1 VATIKEVTVPDIGD
15 FDEVEIIEVL
25 VGPGDTIAKDQSLIT
40 LESDKATMEV
50 PSPYA
55 GVVKELAV
63 EVGDKAS
70 QGSLILSL
78 EAAEGQTGPE
88 AEQRQSAAAKVDA
101 EEKAQPKAE
110 GETKAAEKAQPRQR
124 ETAEAKAGGEASPPG
139 DRSEEVRVPDIGDFA
154 DVEVIEVLVGAG
166 DRVDKEQSLITLES
180 DKATLEIP
188 APFAGIVSTLEVK
201 VGDRVSEGSPI
212 AVMEVAAAPDAAPE
226 AAPAPPSQ
234 PPTEK
239 PAEARPGEV
248 PPQPHPVP
256 DALPVVTAPAGKA
269 HASPSVRRFARE
281 LGVDVSQVDGSGP
294 KGRVLK
300 EDVQRYVKRVM
311 RQLPRLAPAAPGLK
325 VAEAPKIDFAKFGEI
340 EQHKL
345 SRIKRKGA
353 PHLHRAWVTIPHVT
367 QFDEAEISALE
378 EWRRSMAEEAE
389 KRGTKLTP
397 LVFIMKAAVAAL
409 KEFPQFNSSLAEDA
423 EHLILKRYYHIGVAV
438 DTPDGLVVPVIRDVD
453 RKDVF
458 ELARETREVAARA
471 RDRKLRPEDI
481 QGGSFSISSLG
492 GLGGTNFTPVINAP
506 EVAILG
512 VARSKMQPV
521 WDEQNGQF
529 RPALMLPVALSYD
542 HRVIDGAEAVRF
554 TRFLCTLLEDP
565 ERLMQG

>member
-1 VATIKEVTVPDIGD
+1 VPTIKEVTVPDIGD

-25 VGPGDTIAKDQSLIT
+25 VGPGDTVAKDGSLITLESDKATMEIPSPYAGVVREVAVGVGDKVSQGSLILSLEASEGEADTAKVPETESARAHHEPNVKEPAQSRVVGAETPRVNEAVAPASGATQEVLVPDIGDFSDIEVIEVLVGKGDRIAKEQSLIT
-40 LESDKATMEV
+40 LESDKATME
-50 PSPYA
+50 
-55 GVVKELAV
+55 
-63 EVGDKAS
+63 
-70 QGSLILSL
+70 
-78 EAAEGQTGPE
+78 
-88 AEQRQSAAAKVDA
+88 
-101 EEKAQPKAE
+101 
-110 GETKAAEKAQPRQR
+110 
-124 ETAEAKAGGEASPPG
+124 
-139 DRSEEVRVPDIGDFA
+139 
-154 DVEVIEVLVGAG
+154 
-166 DRVDKEQSLITLES
+166 
-180 DKATLEIP
+180 IP
-188 APFAGIVSTLEVK
+188 APFAGVISRLEVK
-201 VGDRVSEGSPI
+201 VGDRVSGGSPI
-212 AVMEVAAAPDAAPE
+212 AVMEVGAAPE
-226 AAPAPPSQ
+226 AVPDAAPAPPPQ
-234 PPTEK
+234 PP
-239 PAEARPGEV
+239 AEVPVEPRPGQV

-294 KGRVLK
+294 KGRVLN
-300 EDVQRYVKRVM
+300 EDVQRYVKQVM
-311 RQLPRLAPAAPGLK
+311 RQLPQLAPAAPGLK

-340 EQHKL
+340 EQQKL

-367 QFDEAEISALE
+367 QFDEAEIGALE
-378 EWRRSMAEEAE
+378 ERRRSMAEEAE

-409 KEFPQFNSSLAEDA
+409 KEFPQFNSSLGDDG

-438 DTPDGLVVPVIRDVD
+438 DTPDGLVVPVIRDID
-453 RKDVF
+453 HKDVF
-458 ELARETREVAARA
+458 ELAKETRKVAARA

-512 VARSKMQPV
+512 VARSRMQPV
-521 WDEQNGQF
+521 WDEKNGQF
-529 RPALMLPVALSYD
+529 RPALMLPIALSYD

-554 TRFLCTLLEDP
+554 TRFLCSLLEDP
-565 ERLMQG
+565 ERLMQA